1 MRFSVGGWELKSDMT
16 PRPEKGLMM
25 NMCSVA
31 GLASASA
38 QGNCGHMYQ
47 RVMEAYQTQSPHYGG
62 MLNHYNARCLSGS
75 SMQPAWG
82 GEPRYRHEHDRRGY
96 DYDREHRGW

>member
-1 MRFSVGGWELKSDMT
+1 MSFKQPVITLAAAA
-16 PRPEKGLMM
+16 LF
-25 NMCSVA
+25 SVA

-47 RVMEAYQTQSPHYGG
+47 RVMEAYQTQSPHYGD
-62 MLNHYNARCLSGS
+62 MLNNYNARCLSGS

-82 GEPRYRHEHDRRGY
+82 GETHYRHEHDRRGY
-96 DYDREHRGW
+96 DHDRWQRGW

>member
-1 MRFSVGGWELKSDMT
+1 MSFKQPVIALAAAT
-16 PRPEKGLMM
+16 IF
-25 NMCSVA
+25 SVA

-38 QGNCGHMYQ
+38 QENCGHMYQ

-82 GEPRYRHEHDRRGY
+82 GETRYRYEHDRRGY
-96 DYDREHRGW
+96 DNDRWHRGW